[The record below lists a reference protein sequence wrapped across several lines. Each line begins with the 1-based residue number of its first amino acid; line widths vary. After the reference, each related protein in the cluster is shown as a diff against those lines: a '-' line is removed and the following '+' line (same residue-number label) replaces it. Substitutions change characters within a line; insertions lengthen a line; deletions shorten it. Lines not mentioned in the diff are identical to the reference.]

1 MKNPAVT
8 SEVDEGLSGVGA
20 LQAFDQA
27 ISRTP
32 GFRRRQ
38 GQRDMAAHIA
48 RCLSRGDE
56 QEPVAAIA
64 VIQAGTGVGKSAAY
78 LSTAITLALARKKRL
93 VVSTATVALQE
104 QLMGQDLPAIAA
116 VMDVPF
122 EYALAKGRT
131 RYVCRLKL
139 EHLAAG
145 TAMAAIDLI
154 DEDEHRSD
162 IAGNP
167 ARQDPIGSDHGNAAV
182 TPYASWRDA
191 LNSGDWDGDKDQLTQ
206 VPQARQWA
214 AVAAERHGCTGRHCP
229 VFRSCAYFQARSR
242 LMQVQVIVANHDLV
256 LASIGRNALPELDK
270 AIWVFDEAHHLPAVA
285 LEQFS
290 KGMSLTALRWL
301 DQLPKTMLEASE
313 KASAAVPDVQSLCAQ
328 LKALMA
334 DLARLCMDC
343 AGPIQGAT
351 QLQRRFEHGQL
362 PAPLYEPLEQL
373 QAHGRALS
381 LALTELGDILRQG
394 LKDEPAKT
402 NLFSVLYARLG
413 RLAGRLDNMLDTTAM
428 LLSQAE
434 PPMAK
439 WITVDGTSALVSMR
453 LNASPVVPGD
463 LLRQHLWS
471 SLGSGVLTSASLSS
485 CASFDF
491 FLQECGLRDRPDVS
505 TLAVQSPFDYQR
517 QGVLEVVHTRSDP
530 RQVDAYTTELC
541 ALLMADLRKV
551 ALGALVLFT
560 SRQQLAAAV
569 AALPAE
575 LRDRVLVQGESSR
588 LRLLATHRSRVM
600 AGLPS
605 ILFGL
610 QSFGE
615 GLDLPGALCETLLIA
630 KLPFASPA
638 EPVTQARSEWIARQG
653 RDPFNELVVPA
664 TGLRLLQWT
673 GRAIRSETDRAR
685 LVCYDRRLLST
696 SFGRRM
702 LKGLPAYALF
712 ERRDNNVI
720 SCAPEMGRAGT

>member
-1 MKNPAVT
+1 MID
-8 SEVDEGLSGVGA
+8 SVDEDSSGFGA

-27 ISRTP
+27 IARMP
-32 GFRRRQ
+32 GFRRRP
-38 GQRDMAAHIA
+38 GQREMAAHIA
-48 RCLSRGDE
+48 RRLGSVE
-56 QEPVAAIA
+56 HEPPAAIA

-78 LSTAITLALARKKRL
+78 LSTAITLALAQKKRL
-93 VVSTATVALQE
+93 VISTATVALQE

-122 EYALAKGRT
+122 DYALAKGRA

-145 TAMAAIDLI
+145 TPQEANDLLDD
-154 DEDEHRSD
+154 DEVASERP
-162 IAGNP
+162 GNA
-167 ARQDPIGSDHGNAAV
+167 ARQGLIGSDRDDHALS
-182 TPYASWRDA
+182 TYASWREA
-191 LNSGDWDGDKDQLTQ
+191 LNGGIWDGDKDQLAQ
-206 VPQARQWA
+206 VPEARQWA
-214 AVAAERHGCTGRHCP
+214 SVAAERHGCTGRHCP

-242 LMQVQVIVANHDLV
+242 LAQVQVIIANHDLV

-270 AIWVFDEAHHLPAVA
+270 AIWVFDEAHQLPAVA
-285 LEQFS
+285 LDQFS
-290 KGMSLTALRWL
+290 TGMSLTALRWL
-301 DQLPKTMLEASE
+301 DQLPKTMLEAAD
-313 KASAAVPDVQSLCAQ
+313 KASVMMPDVQSLCAQ
-328 LKALMA
+328 LKVLLA

-343 AGPIQGAT
+343 AGPLQGTT

-373 QAHGRALS
+373 QAQGQALS
-381 LALTELGDILRQG
+381 AALTDLGETLRQG
-394 LKDEPAKT
+394 LKDEPSKT
-402 NLFSVLYARLG
+402 NQFSVLYARLG
-413 RLAGRLDNMLDTTAM
+413 RLAGRLDNMLATTAM
-428 LLSQAE
+428 LLSHAE
-434 PPMAK
+434 PPTAK
-439 WITVDGTSALVSMR
+439 WLTIDASSGLVSMR
-453 LNASPVVPGD
+453 LNASPLVPGD
-463 LLRQHLWS
+463 LLREHLWS
-471 SLGSGVLTSASLSS
+471 SMRSGVLTSASLTS

-491 FLQECGLRDRPDVS
+491 FLQECGLRDWPAVS
-505 TLAVQSPFDYQR
+505 TLSVQSPFDYQQ

-530 RQVDAYTTELC
+530 RQVDAYTSELC
-541 ALLMADLRKV
+541 ALLMADLRDV
-551 ALGALVLFT
+551 TLGALVLFT

-569 AALPAE
+569 AGVPAE

-588 LRLLATHRSRVM
+588 VRLLATHRSRVM

-638 EPVTQARSEWIARQG
+638 EPVAQARSEWIARQG
-653 RDPFNELVVPA
+653 LDPFNELVVPA

-685 LVCYDRRLLST
+685 LVCYDKRLLST
-696 SFGRRM
+696 PFGRRM
-702 LKGLPAYALF
+702 LNGLPAYAVF
-712 ERRDNNVI
+712 ERRGNALLRH
-720 SCAPEMGRAGT
+720 APSMDRASA